1 MQQREKE
8 VLNELEKSKT
18 VWYICEP
25 LSLYNI
31 HAMNPYVPYSVFLVI
46 QGQKC
51 VFCWYSK

>member
-8 VLNELEKSKT
+8 VLNELEKSET
-18 VWYICEP
+18 VWYICKP

-46 QGQKC
+46 QGQKY